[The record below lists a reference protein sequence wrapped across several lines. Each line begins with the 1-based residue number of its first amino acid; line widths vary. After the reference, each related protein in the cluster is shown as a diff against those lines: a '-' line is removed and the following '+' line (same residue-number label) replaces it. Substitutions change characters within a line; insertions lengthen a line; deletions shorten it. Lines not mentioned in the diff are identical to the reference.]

1 MPDGWAAGKGFRA
14 KDASASRPVPA
25 VGTSKVSTMLLCVL
39 GVTVCEGDNWEVVA
53 RRVIAACRGVDF
65 GVRGWVVVWR
75 MDELACVCVVWAARG
90 AVVGRVYACS
100 HTATLPRGLAD
111 EGKGV

>member
-1 MPDGWAAGKGFRA
+1 MVW
-14 KDASASRPVPA
+14 
-25 VGTSKVSTMLLCVL
+25 TSKVSTVLLCGL

-53 RRVIAACRGVDF
+53 RRVIAAFRGVDF

-75 MDELACVCVVWAARG
+75 MDELACVCVVWAASG

>member
-53 RRVIAACRGVDF
+53 RRVIAAFRGVDF
-65 GVRGWVVVWR
+65 GGRGWVVVWR
-75 MDELACVCVVWAARG
+75 MDGLACVCVVWAARG
-90 AVVGRVYACS
+90 AVVERVYACS